1 MFGQLRRLVNDGG
14 PLPRGK
20 PLPKAAK
27 PSARKIP
34 PAVARPASCART
46 FPSRGPTAARNGLRD
61 DAGRLHLIPGPAP
74 ARKDPQGRRPCRL
87 CAAGLRA
94 GNKGRGPPFVPPAG
108 ALRPA
113 ASSAPGCG
121 QQERAAAS
129 GPCRADDARQQVR
142 TAEPAGK
149 PPTTQGPATPPGEG
163 PARARTSSRP
173 SGARKRQEAVPAER
187 PPGKS
192 ARSAS
197 RGRGITFRYASPRTS
212 CRPGCRSRPHADSP
226 CAPRGSGSP
235 RSHRGIPP
243 ALPRPAAR
251 GRSPPRDNGTG
262 TG

>member
-61 DAGRLHLIPGPAP
+61 DAGAAPPDPGPRSRAERP
-74 ARKDPQGRRPCRL
+74 ARTTAMPSLRSGAPRREQRT
-87 CAAGLRA
+87 R
-94 GNKGRGPPFVPPAG
+94 PPFVPPAG

-149 PPTTQGPATPPGEG
+149 PPTTQGPASPPGEG

-173 SGARKRQEAVPAER
+173 SRARKRQEAVPAER

-192 ARSAS
+192 VRSAS
-197 RGRGITFRYASPRTS
+197 RGRGITFRYASPGTS